1 MAGTLAVRIAPYGAP
16 PPCVCLQVVLPA
28 APDVSVPDWFFE
40 RTGVEVK
47 AQWLAAL
54 RRREEQSQ
62 FVTRAMRE
70 RAAGPAAAAGGQAGQ
85 AEGEGHR
92 AMCGRVG

>member
-1 MAGTLAVRIAPYGAP
+1 M
-16 PPCVCLQVVLPA
+16 VLPA

-62 FVTRAMRE
+62 LMTRAMRE
-70 RAAGPAAAAGGQAGQ
+70 RAAGPAAAAGGGGQAGQ
-85 AEGEGHR
+85 AEGERSCAQSG
-92 AMCGRVG
+92 AMHLGGFAPVGR